1 MAPPRAR
8 ALDDG
13 SDLRAHLIEVTER
26 LLTGG
31 GLEGLTTRRIA
42 RAAGVADGVLY
53 NHFAD
58 KDDLILAALLARA
71 AAVADDF
78 ESSCPQPGSG
88 TLESNV
94 ALIAQSLLTVQRA
107 VLPLLG
113 GLIGNRAL
121 LGRFIAQLH
130 AGVGGPD
137 RILSVVH
144 EYLEAERQLGR
155 IGSDAPVHLIGI
167 LLFAITQL
175 QALVTQLQAPDA
187 SVPMQAQTLTPFV
200 NFLIGGLTDPHD
212 QHP

>member
-1 MAPPRAR
+1 MSPPRAR

-26 LLTGG
+26 LLTRG

-58 KDDLILAALLARA
+58 KDDLILAAMLARA
-71 AAVADDF
+71 TAVADDF
-78 ESSCPQPGSG
+78 ERSCPQPGSS

-94 ALIAQSLLTVQRA
+94 ALLAQSLLTVQRA

-130 AGVGGPD
+130 AALGGPD
-137 RILSVVH
+137 RILNVLH
-144 EYLEAERQLGR
+144 EYLEAERQLSR

-187 SVPMQAQTLTPFV
+187 SVSMQSQALAPFV
-200 NFLIGGLTDPHD
+200 SFLVEALHRPT
-212 QHP
+212 